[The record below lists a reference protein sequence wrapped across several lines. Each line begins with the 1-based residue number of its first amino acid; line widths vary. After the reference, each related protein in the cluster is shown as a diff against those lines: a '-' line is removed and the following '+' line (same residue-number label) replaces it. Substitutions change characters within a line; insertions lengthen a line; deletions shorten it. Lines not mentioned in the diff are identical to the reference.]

1 MFKSIE
7 AFYVSEPKPR
17 EQLQK
22 ETPKPSQFNGISQI
36 CVTGLPEGR
45 TFRESCVSSVISS
58 DMTSPALSAVKHRV
72 YMALV
77 IYGLAKQK

>member
-7 AFYVSEPKPR
+7 AFYVSEPKAR

-36 CVTGLPEGR
+36 YVTGLPAGR
-45 TFRESCVSSVISS
+45 TFRESCVSSVVSS
-58 DMTSPALSAVKHRV
+58 VRYDVTSTLSSKTQS
-72 YMALV
+72 
-77 IYGLAKQK
+77 IWP